1 MNHLWYLPS
10 RISQFDCGEGQ
21 VWRLTNVQIIVSAS
35 MMYAVEVA
43 GTGCSGAREFGQKS
57 HFRGSGMTVRS
68 IGAL

>member
-1 MNHLWYLPS
+1 M
-10 RISQFDCGEGQ
+10 
-21 VWRLTNVQIIVSAS
+21 QIIVSAS

-43 GTGCSGAREFGQKS
+43 GTGCSGARELGQKS